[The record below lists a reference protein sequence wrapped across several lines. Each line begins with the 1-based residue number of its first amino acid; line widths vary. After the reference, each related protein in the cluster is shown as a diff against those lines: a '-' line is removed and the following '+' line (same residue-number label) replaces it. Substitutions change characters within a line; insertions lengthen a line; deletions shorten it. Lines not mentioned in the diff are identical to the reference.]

1 MKKLLCV
8 LLVVALAAAGVWLL
22 SRTLLEKPEPTQLYH
37 PSAVATAPEEETSE
51 PTQPTTEPPTEAPTE
66 APTEPE
72 DDTSWMLTLVNAEH
86 PVPEDAV
93 PTELTDLFNGEQVD
107 SRIYPALQQMFD
119 DARAQ
124 GVYPVVNE
132 GYRTHERQQQIME
145 QRVQEYIAQGYE
157 EAAAQELAQS
167 TVAVP
172 GTSEHELGLALDII
186 ADTEK
191 CDNETVYSWLRD
203 NAYKYGFILRY
214 PEDKVDITGIDF
226 EPWHYR
232 YVGTEAAQEIYQQ
245 GICLEEYLQ

>member
-8 LLVVALAAAGVWLL
+8 LLVIALAAAGVWLL
-22 SRTLLEKPEPTQLYH
+22 SRALSEEPEPTQLYQ
-37 PSAVATAPEEETSE
+37 PSAVATEPEEGPQES
-51 PTQPTTEPPTEAPTE
+51 TQPTTEPPTEAPTE
-66 APTEPE
+66 PE
-72 DDTSWMLTLVNAEH
+72 DTSWMLTLVNAEH
-86 PVPEDAV
+86 AVPDNAV

-119 DARAQ
+119 DAREQ
-124 GVYPVVNE
+124 GVYPLVNE

-145 QRVQEYIAQGYE
+145 QRVQEYIAQGYDE
-157 EAAAQELAQS
+157 QSAQEQAQS

-186 ADTEK
+186 ADAEK
-191 CDNETVYSWLRD
+191 CDDETVYAWLRD

-214 PEDKVDITGIDF
+214 PEDKADITGIDF

-232 YVGTEAAQEIYQQ
+232 YVGAEAALEIYQQ
-245 GICLEEYLQ
+245 GICLEEYLLK